1 MKTDKKNKQQFIDD
15 GRVIAS
21 MDIDGVPGAVFRRP
35 KIAVDS
41 GRSIDKKDPITL
53 TGREKLAAAGNLGFL
68 SVDRVGCVWRIG
80 LVYSVLHQGLVSL
93 IGSCFLSIY
102 IYLG

>member
-1 MKTDKKNKQQFIDD
+1 MSHMKTDKKNKQQFIDD

-35 KIAVDS
+35 KVAVDS

-53 TGREKLAAAGNLGFL
+53 TGREKLAAAGG
-68 SVDRVGCVWRIG
+68 I
-80 LVYSVLHQGLVSL
+80 LVSYLL
-93 IGSCFLSIY
+93 IALVVFGGLALFILFCTKVWFR
-102 IYLG
+102 